1 MTTTSP
7 VLTPTSVQP
16 RDSRKCLF
24 QSPTDTTTRKELPG
38 FVTPLGTSHILSQ
51 KRNRR
56 VVVFSPLKGTN
67 YKSPPKKKRRQP
79 VWTQKELCSLVEFVA
94 LHKDLQS
101 SDNEWPAMNADNIY
115 WTKASD
121 FIKQTCGSVR
131 STISCR
137 AKIVNHF
144 RITYSTIDEA
154 EEEFLINYEE
164 SSSTFD
170 DSGFI
175 QTPKTPTTP
184 ATSTSDDKFLDYY
197 TSKFNPDQV
206 VSIWQ
211 KLGKQIT
218 DSQLILSLNSIL
230 NEDQL
235 LKLIS
240 TSSVDFAEQSIKAN
254 FKRLSI
260 ETKKQ
265 FLDQMFES
273 VAEEEGL
280 KVGTANFTSLSL
292 RAMKTLKENSKP
304 NVVTDFVKCLGTK
317 RPNSQEPLMPVTRMP
332 FGLIQHQIQFFCAS
346 DIRQISI
353 PDDYFQWLETLDAE
367 FEDKLGRIL
376 RGPMWSG
383 QPANCIGKPLEARVN
398 LAAVSRST
406 LHRRTSAS
414 AFTDS
419 PAIQIPA
426 IKLLTEVNPEGQYWL
441 KLDGTDLKDSL
452 QHSVKDVWNGDVNL
466 NDGKLDT
473 LREQY
478 ESRLNW
484 MNSIHTLNNANL
496 ETGVQQL
503 KIELEYDCQFLE
515 KGFQSACNTL
525 QTKVKVKTTNAETL
539 KSLNW
544 EVVEFNQLL
553 QDCTEYQRKLQNCS
567 MYIDLL
573 KSMKNDFLTYLKNL
587 FKKKRTAASH
597 VLVIA
602 ISDEKRSKKP
612 YTLPIQYIPYKSLRD
627 QQVRD
632 LTTPIKKAMAEAGLK
647 VVGTV
652 TDGEFNSLRSQGDTG
667 PLHIWQLIHDSREA
681 VRKMSKLTLISMLTY
696 VGEDENGNPFA
707 ERSNDA
713 IPGDVIVDL
722 KKMKDEGLSF
732 QDSIVNFRRR
742 LIPDGY
748 EPYPFRKD
756 TPESYLDMLRTVV
769 ATYIYRDIVLKLK
782 QEGRDFTCYLYVPE
796 VDPATKTIHYERGD
810 HNHILKR
817 MATSTRECKNV
828 SLNPE
833 AFDKAMMDNNTGLTH
848 AALTGQRPQSVEDAE
863 KLLSYQVAL
872 SMEQNNFE
880 SEAEYVRTI
889 AGWHESSDGRG
900 LTQLQRSKFN
910 YQMLNYIL
918 DDFMPWHREIYNFLY
933 IDINRPMENLR
944 GFTRE
949 TFIDITANIES
960 QEHRRRQNNLMNYPE
975 HPRASTT
982 DDVECFFSMTRRQL
996 GDTFTL
1002 KEFKSGWRKIVR
1014 EFCKR
1019 LDPNIPFYYWT
1030 QNERFKL
1037 EHASFD
1043 KDNGQDKRLHVVR
1056 HNQREDSNIFTAGR
1070 SFLPARNKPS
1080 IRQRLFRLDV
1090 GLPPVPENLQ
1100 HLHLR

>member
-1 MTTTSP
+1 MRQDLFPMTTTSP

-56 VVVFSPLKGTN
+56 VVFSPLKGTN

-184 ATSTSDDKFLDYY
+184 ATSTSDDYLTYY

-240 TSSVDFAEQSIKAN
+240 TSSVDFAEQSVKAN
-254 FKRLSI
+254 FKRLST

-265 FLDQMFES
+265 FLDQMFQS

-280 KVGTANFTSLSL
+280 KIGTANFTSLSL

-304 NVVTDFVKCLGTK
+304 NVVKDFVKCLGTK

-419 PAIQIPA
+419 PAIQIIEHCKP
-426 IKLLTEVNPEGQYWL
+426 LTAN
-441 KLDGTDLKDSL
+441 TD
-452 QHSVKDVWNGDVNL
+452 QN
-466 NDGKLDT
+466 
-473 LREQY
+473 
-478 ESRLNW
+478 ES
-484 MNSIHTLNNANL
+484 NS
-496 ETGVQQL
+496 
-503 KIELEYDCQFLE
+503 
-515 KGFQSACNTL
+515 
-525 QTKVKVKTTNAETL
+525 
-539 KSLNW
+539 
-544 EVVEFNQLL
+544 
-553 QDCTEYQRKLQNCS
+553 
-567 MYIDLL
+567 
-573 KSMKNDFLTYLKNL
+573 
-587 FKKKRTAASH
+587 
-597 VLVIA
+597 
-602 ISDEKRSKKP
+602 
-612 YTLPIQYIPYKSLRD
+612 
-627 QQVRD
+627 
-632 LTTPIKKAMAEAGLK
+632 KA
-647 VVGTV
+647 
-652 TDGEFNSLRSQGDTG
+652 R
-667 PLHIWQLIHDSREA
+667 W
-681 VRKMSKLTLISMLTY
+681 RKMFTMNQKFKTEDFYIS
-696 VGEDENGNPFA
+696 
-707 ERSNDA
+707 
-713 IPGDVIVDL
+713 
-722 KKMKDEGLSF
+722 
-732 QDSIVNFRRR
+732 
-742 LIPDGY
+742 
-748 EPYPFRKD
+748 
-756 TPESYLDMLRTVV
+756 
-769 ATYIYRDIVLKLK
+769 
-782 QEGRDFTCYLYVPE
+782 
-796 VDPATKTIHYERGD
+796 TKT
-810 HNHILKR
+810 L
-817 MATSTRECKNV
+817 A
-828 SLNPE
+828 
-833 AFDKAMMDNNTGLTH
+833 
-848 AALTGQRPQSVEDAE
+848 
-863 KLLSYQVAL
+863 
-872 SMEQNNFE
+872 
-880 SEAEYVRTI
+880 
-889 AGWHESSDGRG
+889 
-900 LTQLQRSKFN
+900 
-910 YQMLNYIL
+910 
-918 DDFMPWHREIYNFLY
+918 
-933 IDINRPMENLR
+933 
-944 GFTRE
+944 
-949 TFIDITANIES
+949 
-960 QEHRRRQNNLMNYPE
+960 
-975 HPRASTT
+975 
-982 DDVECFFSMTRRQL
+982 
-996 GDTFTL
+996 
-1002 KEFKSGWRKIVR
+1002 
-1014 EFCKR
+1014 
-1019 LDPNIPFYYWT
+1019 
-1030 QNERFKL
+1030 
-1037 EHASFD
+1037 EHA
-1043 KDNGQDKRLHVVR
+1043 H
-1056 HNQREDSNIFTAGR
+1056 I
-1070 SFLPARNKPS
+1070 
-1080 IRQRLFRLDV
+1080 
-1090 GLPPVPENLQ
+1090 
-1100 HLHLR
+1100 